1 MIASE
6 TSRCSETIHGLRSV
20 STVMPPI
27 SACAGIES
35 AISSASRRRSRRLD
49 CQALT
54 RVAIATTVSTKVSVR
69 FPNSMY
75 WW

>member
-6 TSRCSETIHGLRSV
+6 TSRCNETIQGFRSV
-20 STVMPPI
+20 STVIPPS
-27 SACAGIES
+27 SAWAGIES
-35 AISSASRRRSRRLD
+35 AITRASRRRSRRLD
-49 CQALT
+49 RQALT

-69 FPNSMY
+69 FPNSTY